1 MPFLSFL
8 SQPVH
13 GVAVTLRQFVGIVQG
28 VEKRVRHLPVALH
41 VGERLDEKVV
51 RVITVVLE
59 PAVSPLPVRREV
71 RAGARRATAPVR
83 SLRS

>member
-1 MPFLSFL
+1 M
-8 SQPVH
+8 
-13 GVAVTLRQFVGIVQG
+13 TLRQFVGIVQG

-41 VGERLDEKVV
+41 VGERLDEKVA

-71 RAGARRATAPVR
+71 RARRGR
-83 SLRS
+83 RRWRI